1 MEGPSFRS
9 NHGSQDQITL
19 KLNYLNQT
27 AEMVFTKEEV
37 DYSLYLVTDST
48 MLPPGTTLCSQVEA
62 GLKNG
67 VTLVQIREKDI
78 ETKIF
83 VAEALEVQK
92 ICKKYNVPLIINDRI
107 DVAMAIDAD
116 GVHVGQDDMPIPMVR
131 KLLGPSK
138 ILGWSVGKP
147 SEVET
152 LAKWGPDMVDYI
164 GVGTLFPTSTK
175 KNPKKSP
182 MGPQGAIAILD
193 ALEEFKA
200 TWCRTVGIGGL
211 HPDNIQRVLCQCVA
225 SNGKRSLDGISLVSD
240 IMAAPD
246 ACAATKRLRGLLDA
260 TRYQFVEC
268 ELNNTFPTTTSIQN
282 VISQVSNNRPLVQHI
297 TNKVHQNFGANVT
310 LALGS
315 SPIMSEIE
323 SEVSELARIP
333 NASLLLNTG
342 SVAPIEMLK
351 AAINAYNEVNRP
363 ITFDPVG
370 YSATETRLCLNNTL
384 LTYGQFA
391 CIKGNCSEI
400 LSLAKLNNHKMKGV
414 DSSSGKTNIDA
425 LVRATQI
432 VAFQYRTVA
441 VCTGE
446 FDCVADG
453 TFGGEYKLS
462 SGTEGITA
470 EDLPCVI
477 IEDGPIP
484 IMGDITASGCSLGST
499 IASFIG
505 GLDSTGKLFDAVVGA
520 VLLYKSAG
528 KLASTRCQGS
538 GSFHVELIDA
548 LYQLFHENKPEKWS
562 ASLKKFK

>member
-1 MEGPSFRS
+1 
-9 NHGSQDQITL
+9 
-19 KLNYLNQT
+19 
-27 AEMVFTKEEV
+27 MVFAKEDV
-37 DYSLYLVTDST
+37 NYSLYLVTDST

-67 VTLVQIREKDI
+67 VTLVQIREKDTETGSFI
-78 ETKIF
+78 E
-83 VAEALEVQK
+83 EALDVQK

-116 GVHVGQDDMPIPMVR
+116 GVHVGQQDMPIPMVR

-138 ILGWSVGKP
+138 IIGWSVGKP

-164 GVGTLFPTSTK
+164 GVGTLFPTLTK

-182 MGPQGAIAILD
+182 MGPQGAIAVLD
-193 ALEEFKA
+193 ALEEYKA

-211 HPDNIQRVLCQCVA
+211 HPDNIQRVISQCVA
-225 SNGKRSLDGISLVSD
+225 TNGKRSLDGISLVSD

-246 ACAATKRLRGLLDA
+246 ACAATVRLRGLLDG
-260 TRYQFVEC
+260 TKYRFVDC
-268 ELNNTFPTTTSIQN
+268 ELNESFPTADSIKS
-282 VISQVSNNRPLVQHI
+282 VISQVSNNRPLVQHV

-315 SPIMSEIE
+315 SPIMSEIQ

-370 YSATETRLCLNNTL
+370 YSATETRLCLNDTL

-391 CIKGNCSEI
+391 CIKGNSSEI
-400 LSLAKLNNHKMKGV
+400 LSLAKLNKDKMKGV
-414 DSSSGKTNIDA
+414 DANSGKNDVA
-425 LVRATQI
+425 SLARATQI
-432 VAFQYRTVA
+432 VAFKYKTIA

-446 FDCVADG
+446 HDFIADG

-462 SGTEGITA
+462 SGTSGVTA
-470 EDLPCVI
+470 EDLPCVM
-477 IEDGPIP
+477 IENGSIP

-505 GLDSTGKLFDAVVGA
+505 GLDPTGNLFDAVVGA
-520 VLLYKSAG
+520 VLLYKTAG

-538 GSFHVELIDA
+538 GSFHVQLIDA

-562 ASLKKFK
+562 ASLKKFN

>member
-1 MEGPSFRS
+1 
-9 NHGSQDQITL
+9 
-19 KLNYLNQT
+19 
-27 AEMVFTKEEV
+27 MVFAKEDV

-67 VTLVQIREKDI
+67 VTLVQIREKDT
-78 ETKIF
+78 ETKNFIE
-83 VAEALEVQK
+83 EALEVQK

-116 GVHVGQDDMPIPMVR
+116 GVHVGQEDMPIPMVR
-131 KLLGPSK
+131 KLLGSSK
-138 ILGWSVGKP
+138 ILGWSVGKR

-152 LAKWGPDMVDYI
+152 LAKWGPDMVDYV
-164 GVGTLFPTSTK
+164 GVGTLFPTLTK
-175 KNPKKSP
+175 KNPKKTP
-182 MGPQGAIAILD
+182 MGTQGAISVLN

-200 TWCRTVGIGGL
+200 TWCRTVGIGGI
-211 HPDNIQRVLCQCVA
+211 HPDNIQRVICQCVS

-240 IMAAPD
+240 IMASTD
-246 ACAATKRLRGLLDA
+246 ACAATQKLKTLING
-260 TRYQFVEC
+260 TKYQFVEC
-268 ELNNTFPTTTSIQN
+268 KLDATLPTAASIQK
-282 VISQVSNNRPLVQHI
+282 VLFQVSSNRPLVQHI

-342 SVAPIEMLK
+342 TVAPIGMLK

-370 YSATETRLCLNNTL
+370 YSATETRFHLNNTL

-391 CIKGNCSEI
+391 CIKGNYSEI
-400 LSLAKLNNHKMKGV
+400 LSLAELNKDKMKGV
-414 DSSSGKTNIDA
+414 DSSSGDTDIN
-425 LVRATQI
+425 LVARATQI
-432 VAFQYRTVA
+432 VAFKYRTVA

-446 FDCVADG
+446 IDCIADG

-462 SGTEGITA
+462 SGTAGVTA
-470 EDLPCVI
+470 EDIPCVL

-499 IASFIG
+499 IACFIG
-505 GLDSTGKLFDAVVGA
+505 GLDPTGNLFDAVVGA

-528 KLASTRCQGS
+528 KLASTHCQGS
-538 GSFHVELIDA
+538 GSFHFQLIDA

-562 ASLKKFK
+562 ASLKKFN